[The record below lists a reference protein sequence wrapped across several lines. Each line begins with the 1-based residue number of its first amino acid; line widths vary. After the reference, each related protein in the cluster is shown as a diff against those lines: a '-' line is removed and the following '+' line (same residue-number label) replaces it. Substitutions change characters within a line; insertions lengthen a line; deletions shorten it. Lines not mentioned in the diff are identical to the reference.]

1 VTERLDPALLDSLW
15 DFSDPAASAERLAD
29 AAAHATPS
37 AAAELR
43 TQHARALG
51 LAGDRAGADAVLDAI
66 TDQVTDPSPV
76 LAIRVALERGRL
88 VNSAGS
94 RPEAVPFF
102 TEALELARAAS
113 EDFLA
118 IDAAHMLAIADEER
132 SGEWTAQG
140 IHIVDATTDPRAQ
153 RWGIALHNNLAW
165 THHDAGLFEEAL
177 AEFEAADAAARAHGS
192 TEQQEIAQW
201 SIARCLRSLG
211 RRAEALAIQERLL
224 ELRPDDEYVHE
235 ELAALRE

>member
-1 VTERLDPALLDSLW
+1 MTRRYDGRVTDRLDPAVLDSLW
-15 DFSDPAASAERLAD
+15 DFSAPAASAERLAD
-29 AAAHATPS
+29 AAALATPS

-51 LAGDRAGADAVLDAI
+51 LAGDRAGADAVLDGIA
-66 TDQVTDPSPV
+66 DPAPV
-76 LAIRVALERGRL
+76 VAIRVALERGRL
-88 VNSAGS
+88 FNSAGE
-94 RPEAVPFF
+94 RPAAIPFF
-102 TEALELARAAS
+102 TEALELARAAG

-118 IDAAHMLAIADEER
+118 IDAAHMLAIADEQR

-140 IHIVDATTDPRAQ
+140 IHIVDATVDPRAQ

-192 TEQQEIAQW
+192 TEQQEIAH
-201 SIARCLRSLG
+201 
-211 RRAEALAIQERLL
+211 
-224 ELRPDDEYVHE
+224 P
-235 ELAALRE
+235 

>member
-15 DFSDPAASAERLAD
+15 DFSDPAASAQRLAD

-51 LAGDRAGADAVLDAI
+51 LAGDRTGADAVLDAI
-66 TDQVTDPSPV
+66 TDASPV
-76 LAIRVALERGRL
+76 VAIRVALERGRL
-88 VNSAGS
+88 FNSAGS

-102 TEALELARAAS
+102 TEALELARAAG

-140 IHIVDATTDPRAQ
+140 IQIVDATTDPRAQ

-165 THHDAGLFEEAL
+165 THHDAGLFDEAL

-235 ELAALRE
+235 ELAALRGSVE

>member
-1 VTERLDPALLDSLW
+1 MTERLDPALLDSLW
-15 DFSDPAASAERLAD
+15 DFGDPTASAERFAD
-29 AAAHATPS
+29 AAAHATPT

-51 LAGDRAGADAVLDAI
+51 LAGDRAAADAVLDAI
-66 TDQVTDPSPV
+66 TDPAPV
-76 LAIRVALERGRL
+76 VAIRIALERGRL
-88 VNSAGS
+88 FNSAGE
-94 RPEAVPFF
+94 RPEAVPLF
-102 TEALELARAAS
+102 TEALELATSAG

-118 IDAAHMLAIADEER
+118 IDAAHMLAIADDEHA
-132 SGEWTAQG
+132 GEWTARG
-140 IHIVDATTDPRAQ
+140 IQLVDATTDPRAQ
-153 RWGIALHNNLAW
+153 RWGIALHTNLGW

-211 RRAEALAIQERLL
+211 RRADALVIQERLL

-235 ELAALRE
+235 ELEALRE